1 MPIARFVRRRG
12 LRGVFFLKKNR
23 LAQIFFHVLKRPCT
37 PRSCGA
43 KFGAAMLRAGAVRL
57 ACQGIFGL
65 TRIVSRIGS
74 FILRKRHAVAENA
87 DKQGISCEARSAGG
101 VSRGCRR
108 GARKALSNPSRG
120 LFWQALEAFDA
131 RVSNACA
138 RPLNGCC
145 GLRARLI

>member
-43 KFGAAMLRAGAVRL
+43 KTGAAMLRAEPGVL
-57 ACQGIFGL
+57 ACRSILGL
-65 TRIVSRIGS
+65 TRIVRRIGS
-74 FILRKRHAVAENA
+74 FILCKRHAVAKNA
-87 DKQGISCEARSAGG
+87 YEQGISCQAGLIEG
-101 VSRGCRR
+101 ACGGGRG

-120 LFWQALEAFDA
+120 LFRQALEAFDA